1 VSTGPI
7 REPSFKSSSHYFF
20 SGTLFDCS
28 NQLFTFSRVC
38 LILPLPTYQS
48 FSHFSAT
55 RKIQNICRAESK
67 VVYKM
72 YLGLLSRITVGLFW
86 NLFIY
91 RCWIICLSTLKY
103 ILGNAAHLFVYSWR
117 RLQFNWRM
125 CPLKNNLNIPRWLK
139 RKLNFWHWII
149 VLKACCGKI

>member
-72 YLGLLSRITVGLFW
+72 YLGLLSRITGFVLEFVYLSLLD
-86 NLFIY
+86 NLFVNFEIHIWQ
-91 RCWIICLSTLKY
+91 RSSFVCVLMASTAIQLTNVSVEK
-103 ILGNAAHLFVYSWR
+103 
-117 RLQFNWRM
+117 QFEHSPM
-125 CPLKNNLNIPRWLK
+125 TET
-139 RKLNFWHWII
+139 
-149 VLKACCGKI
+149 